1 MANIVAWLRTN
12 TNGRLRRILI
22 GGVGGSI
29 TLAGIALLVLP
40 GPGIPLVLGGL
51 GVLSL
56 EFAIARTWIEA
67 LKRRAEGAGVPK
79 QVLWI
84 LPILGIVV
92 SIAFSLAPTFFGV
105 VHGNGDWAL
114 VRKPSMSWAYSYS
127 SIDELRAAAVGDPV
141 AAEILA
147 RSGLDPSHP

>member
-1 MANIVAWLRTN
+1 MANLVAWLRTN

-67 LKRRAEGAGVPK
+67 LKRRAEGAGVPR

-92 SIAFSLAPTFFGV
+92 SIAFSLTPTFFGV
-105 VHGNGDWAL
+105 VYGNGDWAV

-127 SIDELRAAAVGDPV
+127 SIDELRSAATSDQV
-141 AAEILA
+141 AAEMLD
-147 RSGLDPSHP
+147 RSGLDSSKP